1 MKTSARI
8 LYIDHDD
15 KQRSRLERGLRKKGY
30 TVFSAASGESG
41 LEALKTVPVDLALSR
56 FTLPDMDGLE
66 LLRRLR
72 AQQPRLSGVF
82 LGAGDSL
89 PRVVEAMK
97 RGAADFVPEPCRLEA
112 VARAVEQA
120 LASAPQKP
128 QSGAAEA
135 ERAYIRQLE
144 AKLKKWEQ
152 KAFSLGMANVDMLA
166 IQEQLEEKNQ
176 QMEKLLA
183 ELSRRTN
190 ELQAILDAS
199 PAAIVM
205 VDPQNRITAVNQR
218 IFDFFGLKREALL
231 RRSFDFFLK
240 EIAPCFEDF
249 SLFQPHTGEIEQFCR
264 DCDPQAINIRDLY
277 SLAMT
282 INRPRPRIV
291 VPFPA
296 SVKDRDGRELG
307 KIWIFEDV
315 TELKRADE
323 LLRTVV
329 EASPIPIIVSRFS
342 DSKVLFANEPVAE
355 ILGKSV
361 AEITGMSTPD
371 FYFDLEDRKIVL
383 EKLQTRG
390 FVRDHEVRVKTASG
404 EALWMIFSLTVTE
417 LNGEKVIIGAF
428 YDINARRQAEEAL
441 RESEERFRQL
451 TENIHEAFWMY
462 DVKTGKPIYLS
473 PAFESVTG
481 LKREALAESFGTV
494 ASIIHPEDL
503 QRVMAAVPEKF
514 KSEYGLEYRIIRP
527 DGQVRWIAE
536 RAFPIRNPAGEVYRI
551 CGVGA
556 DITERK
562 LATEALKQERNF
574 VSAVLDTAGALVI
587 VLDTAGRVVRFNRA
601 CEQVTGYKAAEVI
614 GKYFWDYFIVADEI
628 EMVRGEF
635 EKLRS
640 GHFPSE
646 LENCWLTREG
656 KHRLISW
663 SNTALLDDSGNVEY
677 IIATGI
683 DITERKQ
690 AEENLR
696 LYRKIFMNSKDPIA
710 VLDIQ
715 GRILEVNP
723 AAEQLYGYREAELKG
738 NTTALILGEKAFK
751 RLVNE
756 LPLKGDY
763 AIRREIATQTRN
775 GSELV
780 LELSAFPILNDKQ
793 EIIYRVGFARDITAR
808 KKAEA
813 ALRKAHDELEIRVR
827 ERTAELATVNEI
839 LRASEARNSALL
851 DAIPDLMFRLNREG
865 IYLDYKAP
873 RDSDLA
879 VPPEEVI
886 GKTVIQTLPP
896 ELARET
902 LENLARVLHS
912 GEAMSMEYE
921 LPHDEH
927 LHYFEARLVVS
938 GKDEV
943 LAIVRDITER
953 KHAEEALRKAHEELE
968 QRVEERTADL
978 ARANREL
985 RETQLQLI
993 QSEKMA
999 ALGTLVAGVAHEIN
1013 TPVGAINSMHDTLVR
1028 AMAQLKKRMGERF
1041 PEDISADP
1049 KLAAALKVIED
1060 ANRVIASGSARVT
1073 NIVRRLRSFA
1083 RLDEAELKE
1092 ADIHEGLEDTLVLI
1106 HHEIKH
1112 NIHLVK
1118 NYGEI
1123 PRIRCYPGRLNQV
1136 FLNLLINA
1144 KQALQG
1150 RENGTIT
1157 VTTWHQDGIVHVSI
1171 ADNGVGIPSKNLS
1184 RIFDPGF
1191 TTKGVGVGTGLG
1203 LSIVYRIIKED
1214 HRGEITVQSKVGE
1227 GTTFTVS
1234 IPEGLGE
1241 GSESLL

>member
-8 LYIDHDD
+8 LYLDHDNTR
-15 KQRSRLERGLRKKGY
+15 RSRLEKSLRRKGY
-30 TVFSAASGESG
+30 TVLSAASGEGG
-41 LEALKTVPVDLALSR
+41 LEALKNAPVDVVLSR
-56 FTLPDMDGLE
+56 FTLPDMHGLE

-72 AQQPRLSGVF
+72 ARQPQLSCVF
-82 LGAGDSL
+82 LGAEEPL

-97 RGAADFVPEPCRLEA
+97 QGAADFVTEPCRPDSL
-112 VARAVEQA
+112 VRTLEQA
-120 LASAPQKP
+120 LAAASQKP
-128 QSGAAEA
+128 PSGVAEA
-135 ERAYIRQLE
+135 GREYIRQLE
-144 AKLKKWEQ
+144 AKLKEWEQ
-152 KAFSLGMANVDMLA
+152 KAFSLGLANVNMLA

-190 ELQAILDAS
+190 ELQAILDTS

-205 VDPQNRITAVNQR
+205 VDLQNRITAANQR
-218 IFDFFGLKREALL
+218 IFDFFALKRETVLH
-231 RRSFDFFLK
+231 RSFDFFLK
-240 EIAPCFEDF
+240 KIAPCFEDF
-249 SLFQPHTGEIEQFCR
+249 SLFQLHTGQIEQFCR
-264 DCDPQAINIRDLY
+264 DGDPQAFNIRELY

-282 INRPRPRIV
+282 INKPRLRAV
-291 VPFPA
+291 LPFPA
-296 SVKDRDGRELG
+296 SVKGHDGQELG

-315 TELKRADE
+315 TQLKRADE
-323 LLRTVV
+323 FLRTVV

-342 DSKVLFANEPVAE
+342 DGKILFANEPVAK

-361 AEITGMSTPD
+361 ADILDMSTPD

-383 EKLQTRG
+383 EKLRSRG
-390 FVRDHEVRVKTASG
+390 FLRDHEVRVKTANG
-404 EALWMIFSLTVTE
+404 EALWMIFSLAITE

-428 YDINARRQAEEAL
+428 YDINARRRAEEAL

-473 PAFESVTG
+473 PAFESITG
-481 LKREALAESFGTV
+481 LNREALAESFAAV

-503 QRVMAAVPEKF
+503 QRVMAAIPKKF
-514 KSEYGLEYRIIRP
+514 QSEYGLEYRIIRP

-536 RAFPIRNPAGEVYRI
+536 RAFPIRNTAGEVYRI

-556 DITERK
+556 DIT
-562 LATEALKQERNF
+562 T
-574 VSAVLDTAGALVI
+574 
-587 VLDTAGRVVRFNRA
+587 
-601 CEQVTGYKAAEVI
+601 
-614 GKYFWDYFIVADEI
+614 
-628 EMVRGEF
+628 
-635 EKLRS
+635 
-640 GHFPSE
+640 
-646 LENCWLTREG
+646 
-656 KHRLISW
+656 
-663 SNTALLDDSGNVEY
+663 
-677 IIATGI
+677 
-683 DITERKQ
+683 
-690 AEENLR
+690 
-696 LYRKIFMNSKDPIA
+696 
-710 VLDIQ
+710 
-715 GRILEVNP
+715 
-723 AAEQLYGYREAELKG
+723 
-738 NTTALILGEKAFK
+738 
-751 RLVNE
+751 
-756 LPLKGDY
+756 
-763 AIRREIATQTRN
+763 
-775 GSELV
+775 
-780 LELSAFPILNDKQ
+780 
-793 EIIYRVGFARDITAR
+793 R

-813 ALRKAHDELEIRVR
+813 ALRKSHDELEIRVQ
-827 ERTAELATVNEI
+827 ERTAELATLNET
-839 LRASEARNSALL
+839 LRASEVRNIALL
-851 DAIPDLMFRLNREG
+851 NAIPDLMFRLNREG

-886 GKTVIQTLPP
+886 GKTVFQTLPP
-896 ELARET
+896 KLARQT
-902 LENLARVLHS
+902 LENLERVLQT
-912 GEAMSMEYE
+912 GEALSMEYE
-921 LPHDEH
+921 LPHNEH

-943 LAIVRDITER
+943 LAIVRDITAR

-985 RETQLQLI
+985 RETQAQLI

-1028 AMAQLKKRMGERF
+1028 AMGQLKKRLGELF
-1041 PEDISADP
+1041 PQDVSTDA
-1049 KLAAALKVIED
+1049 KLAATFKVIED
-1060 ANRVIASGSARVT
+1060 ANRVIAAGSGRVT

-1092 ADIHEGLEDTLVLI
+1092 TDIHEGLEDTLVLI

-1112 NIHLVK
+1112 NLQLLK

-1123 PRIRCYPGRLNQV
+1123 PQIRCYPGRLNQV

-1150 RENGTIT
+1150 RENGAITIT
-1157 VTTWHQDGIVHVSI
+1157 TWRKDGSVHVSI
-1171 ADNGVGIPSKNLS
+1171 ADNGVGIPPKNLS

-1214 HRGEITVQSKVGE
+1214 HRGEITVQSKEGE
-1227 GTTFTVS
+1227 GTVFTVS
-1234 IPEGLGE
+1234 IPEGLGKGRNE
-1241 GSESLL
+1241 GNSSH